1 MGSKPTEPG
10 QPKRSLHSSEEQYQA
25 DPSAFVV
32 APNGD
37 VIVPLSFSREEEE
50 FPKPTSLDR
59 TKSNR
64 RPLKLAWMR
73 KLIIPAVAL
82 LILLF
87 VLRPQPLTYHVAA
100 IDPQFGVSESE
111 VESILQDA
119 AERWN
124 SALQKMAIRIDTN
137 TAGNV
142 ISFVFDY
149 RQQYR
154 VALAFI
160 EAQYF
165 DLGSTELAIEQ
176 ERSSLD
182 FEEARLK
189 QESVSLNNDVKYWN
203 ARGGATG
210 ATYDSLVARR
220 KAYNSDA
227 QVLAQEMTAHNKRVA
242 AYNARIAE
250 YNDTLGVVEQ
260 QFKLAGGSAT
270 ETAIGIYD
278 PNDLSITVYSYSD
291 RQHLRLIL
299 MHELGHALGCDHAS
313 TQGSIMYPELTD
325 AQNLTNPVPTTQDLA
340 LVGGD

>member
-1 MGSKPTEPG
+1 
-10 QPKRSLHSSEEQYQA
+10 
-25 DPSAFVV
+25 
-32 APNGD
+32 
-37 VIVPLSFSREEEE
+37 
-50 FPKPTSLDR
+50 
-59 TKSNR
+59 
-64 RPLKLAWMR
+64 MR
-73 KLIIPAVAL
+73 KLIVPVVAV
-82 LILLF
+82 LILWLA
-87 VLRPQPLTYHVAA
+87 LKPQPLTYHVAS
-100 IDPQFGVSESE
+100 IDPRFRTSEAD

-124 SALQKMAIRIDTN
+124 SVLEKTAIRIDTD

-142 ISFVFDY
+142 LSFVFDY
-149 RQQYR
+149 RQQYQ
-154 VALAFI
+154 VALAFV
-160 EAQYF
+160 EAQYS

-189 QESVSLNNDVKYWN
+189 QESVSLNSDVKYWN

-220 KAYNSDA
+220 TAYNSDA

-242 AYNARIAE
+242 AYNTRIAE
-250 YNDTLGVVEQ
+250 YNDALGVAEQ

-278 PNDLSITVYSYSD
+278 PNDLSITIYSYSD

-313 TQGSIMYPELTD
+313 TQGSIMYPELTG
-325 AQNLTNPVPTTQDLA
+325 AQNLTNPMPTAQDLE
-340 LVGGD
+340 LVGGS